1 MRPLNDRSCIAIW
14 AGKTGMIHLS
24 HPKEP
29 AHTSTFLDRIC
40 FAALRTS
47 VASSKIFLLLSL
59 TNGCLWESEKI
70 KLFGSSSSM
79 IKPSSRK
86 KPGPQVLHRTL
97 VIQAAW
103 QILTAVSLVVLR
115 TSWRMQLRPERPNF
129 LLKPATSHRTCIL
142 QYPTAKF
149 RFQ

>member
-1 MRPLNDRSCIAIW
+1 MNDRSCIAIW

-24 HPKEP
+24 HLKEP

-47 VASSKIFLLLSL
+47 VASSKIFFLLSL

-79 IKPSSRK
+79 IKPRSKKTRPAGTSSNSCH
-86 KPGPQVLHRTL
+86 PGSMADSNRS
-97 VIQAAW
+97 
-103 QILTAVSLVVLR
+103 TAVSLVVLR
-115 TSWRMQLRPERPNF
+115 SSWRMQLRPERPNF